1 MGDLVGSTRALRRAL
16 LALRLTSIGVIA
28 AAMLCVP
35 ASANAAEPRTLTVG
49 ALTLTA
55 CDSVEVEGSQAWCGT
70 LPRPWDPALP
80 ESGTLNV
87 GFVLTLPTGA
97 ARAAAAAPR
106 SSATSAIVALEG
118 GPGWGG
124 MTPCMTERKDTS
136 GMASARNGR
145 PVSRVSPWST
155 GSSSRNPTANHELR
169 PTVIASAMMHQPAF
183 SLPKNRLKP
192 CASTVAPPD
201 SESSLPRMAPR
212 QITQATPPSV
222 RPSPS

>member
-1 MGDLVGSTRALRRAL
+1 MGDLVGSKRASHRPL

-124 MTPCMTERKDTS
+124 ISSGTDFAEPFGDQLQTRGMLVMDQRGTGLSAPVDCDEELDTGETWRES
-136 GMASARNGR
+136 IG
-145 PVSRVSPWST
+145 
-155 GSSSRNPTANHELR
+155 L
-169 PTVIASAMMHQPAF
+169 
-183 SLPKNRLKP
+183 
-192 CASTVAPPD
+192 CAAKLGDRFDLFGTC
-201 SESSLPRMAPR
+201 R
-212 QITQATPPSV
+212 
-222 RPSPS
+222 